1 MKGTDWRRR
10 AICYAQMFTIR
21 DLLKRFIRK
30 VYSFLII
37 VVSTICLQTVGWPK
51 HSFGFFHKLL
61 WANLNKDFGQP
72 SVMLNK
78 SYLSQKTTYCVIPF
92 ILNVQRR
99 QIRREESRS
108 VVARAGS
115 REEWGVT
122 ANGLGVSFWGDENI
136 LKLDK
141 SKGCTAL

>member
-51 HSFGFFHKLL
+51 HSFGFFHKMSQK
-61 WANLNKDFGQP
+61 NLNELFCKHNTIPKDRQP
-72 SVMLNK
+72 GRGVKCISSWKDDAN
-78 SYLSQKTTYCVIPF
+78 PF
-92 ILNVQRR
+92 I
-99 QIRREESRS
+99 
-108 VVARAGS
+108 
-115 REEWGVT
+115 
-122 ANGLGVSFWGDENI
+122 
-136 LKLDK
+136 K
-141 SKGCTAL
+141 